1 MPCSPGARLT
11 PGSPARRRRG
21 RSCGG
26 RTRRRTAASTCAAAW
41 PRCRLPRVR
50 ARPTA
55 GMPGAHLRFACH
67 PVDFMLSQPALACPA
82 ELLAEREAAACM
94 HARLHAAAPA
104 GPRVGR
110 GAPTQAQ
117 RTVAADGGDLPPES
131 ACVGA
136 GLGLHDVLSALHAQ
150 RSPTSLAP
158 ASAAALQGGCAHCLA
173 SPSWY
178 VRMPRRHVQRMA
190 CLVCRFPV
198 STATDSM
205 LQLLFPQQVTC
216 ARARRRGAQGRGHRR
231 GPRRGGGCVGCVAR
245 GARALAGGRGAAAA
259 RARAR
264 PAARRVRRLGRA

>member
-150 RSPTSLAP
+150 RSPTPQP
-158 ASAAALQGGCAHCLA
+158 ALLPCRVAVHTVWLLQAGMCAC
-173 SPSWY
+173 
-178 VRMPRRHVQRMA
+178 
-190 CLVCRFPV
+190 
-198 STATDSM
+198 
-205 LQLLFPQQVTC
+205 
-216 ARARRRGAQGRGHRR
+216 
-231 GPRRGGGCVGCVAR
+231 RGGMSSAWH
-245 GARALAGGRGAAAA
+245 ALFAAS
-259 RARAR
+259 
-264 PAARRVRRLGRA
+264 L